1 MFLTPGFYTKTRL
14 LCLIV
19 GSLLIINPLYGQAAP
34 ADDHLREVESDAK
47 RLATSPVTT
56 EDAGILNTL
65 GSVERLPLGL
75 QQGDFETA
83 LREQFMGTYLF
94 YQRLNALKKR
104 KVFEIYQKDNRVSS
118 VRAQTL
124 KLLSSKSR

>member
-1 MFLTPGFYTKTRL
+1 MFLTPGFYAKTRL
-14 LCLIV
+14 LCLVV
-19 GSLLIINPLYGQAAP
+19 GSLLIIPSYGRAAT

-56 EDAGILNTL
+56 EDTSILNTL
-65 GSVERLPLGL
+65 GSAERLPLGL
-75 QQGDFETA
+75 QQGDFETT
-83 LREQFMGTYLF
+83 LRDQFMGTYLF
-94 YQRLNALKKR
+94 YQRLNATSKR

-124 KLLSSKSR
+124 KLLSNKNR

>member
-14 LCLIV
+14 LCLV
-19 GSLLIINPLYGQAAP
+19 GSLLTFLPSSGPAAT
-34 ADDHLREVESDAK
+34 ADDYLREVESDAK

-56 EDAGILNTL
+56 ENPVILDTIS
-65 GSVERLPLGL
+65 SVERLPLGL
-75 QQGDFETA
+75 QQGGFETT

-94 YQRLNALKKR
+94 YQRLSTQNKR
-104 KVFEIYQKDNRVSS
+104 KVFEIYRKDNRVNS

-124 KLLSSKSR
+124 KLLSGKNR